1 MQYPTAPT
9 LPASSGRVRSAATV
23 VLMSSARSFGSAPF
37 MSTRARSRSAPS
49 YPSSTRGA
57 SRQNRSGAS
66 TTNPSSAY
74 WSATA
79 RMWRFTPKISWKS
92 TRPGPLPA
100 GGSER
105 YAPYLP
111 PLVAATSI
119 HWEVM
124 AILVEG
130 SGKEF
135 GKRFGALRIGNER
148 GILRGGNLVRIV
160 VLAEA
165 PGDRRHH
172 VGGGEVLALQP
183 RPGARH
189 HGLELRER
197 GVRLAD
203 DAVQPRLVEL
213 LLRPLLLLVD
223 DRHAL
228 VGGRQGEAD
237 DVQGAPPRIEL
248 RGQEPALHG
257 QRRLHVVEDQRRIH

>member
-9 LPASSGRVRSAATV
+9 LPASSGRARSAATV

-37 MSTRARSRSAPS
+37 MSTRARSRSEPS
-49 YPSSTRGA
+49 YTSSTRGA

-66 TTNPSSAY
+66 TTKPSSAY

-111 PLVAATSI
+111 PLVATTSI

-124 AILVEG
+124 AVLVEG
-130 SGKEF
+130 SGKELRQ
-135 GKRFGALRIGNER
+135 RFRALRIGDER
-148 GILRGGNLVRIV
+148 GILRSGNLGCVV

-165 PGDRRHH
+165 PCDRGHH
-172 VGGGEVLALQP
+172 VGGGGVIALQP
-183 RPGARH
+183 RPRARH
-189 HGLELRER
+189 HGLEL
-197 GVRLAD
+197 D
-203 DAVQPRLVEL
+203 
-213 LLRPLLLLVD
+213 
-223 DRHAL
+223 
-228 VGGRQGEAD
+228 
-237 DVQGAPPRIEL
+237 
-248 RGQEPALHG
+248 
-257 QRRLHVVEDQRRIH
+257 